1 MYVAT
6 QTEATAMSIIGC
18 TDMMPYIGQTMF
30 INAIS
35 GMSIGPL
42 RRNERTSA
50 GFPAPRR
57 LEEGYISEIIERN
70 EWIRSAGRR
79 NTEPAETAEA
89 SSMKMRMSAAGMVSH
104 IARYESVTA
113 SEQSPAKYVQRQ
125 RRL

>member
-1 MYVAT
+1 
-6 QTEATAMSIIGC
+6 
-18 TDMMPYIGQTMF
+18 MF

-50 GFPAPRR
+50 GLPRPVAWKKAI
-57 LEEGYISEIIERN
+57 ISDIIDRN
-70 EWIRSAGRR
+70 GIEMQCSRR
-79 NTEPAETAEA
+79 KTEPADTAEP
-89 SSMKMRMSAAGMVSH
+89 SSMKMRMSAAGIVSH

>member
-1 MYVAT
+1 
-6 QTEATAMSIIGC
+6 MSIIGC

-50 GFPAPRR
+50 GFPRPVAWKKAI
-57 LEEGYISEIIERN
+57 ISEIIERN
-70 EWIRSAGRR
+70 GMDTQCSRR

-89 SSMKMRMSAAGMVSH
+89 SSMKMRMSAAGIVSH

-125 RRL
+125 RRFVCEQRDDAA